1 MKRMEIKKSIFG
13 VKIDFNQ
20 NNEIVFNF
28 LVEDDGSWYVQ
39 EDEINASLI
48 GQIISVLQK
57 VSSHLAAGRK
67 SMKVFRELDVTA
79 ELRDANLKANKHARI
94 VYLFASP
101 ISNEVIR
108 FSDQWNSDVLE
119 MMKQAQEYCKS
130 LGMSFEAPNF
140 QPSSDPA

>member
-1 MKRMEIKKSIFG
+1 MEIKKSIFG

-28 LVEDDGSWYVQ
+28 LIEDDGSWYVQ
-39 EDEINASLI
+39 EDEINANLI

-79 ELRDANLKANKHARI
+79 VLRDANSKAKA
-94 VYLFASP
+94 LP
-101 ISNEVIR
+101 IP
-108 FSDQWNSDVLE
+108 D
-119 MMKQAQEYCKS
+119 
-130 LGMSFEAPNF
+130 EAPVIITTFLSIIN
-140 QPSSDPA
+140 